1 MASGMAQ
8 HSKNIR
14 RKSGKRRF
22 YKRKTFWLVSF
33 MLVLIAGGIAL
44 LFAEQYTREYR
55 ERAVTYDLTQI
66 NNLEVP
72 SLILDRNGKE
82 IGRIFVQNRSIMP
95 IKDVPELFID
105 TLRAGEDSR
114 FLSHSGVDY
123 IGVIRA
129 LKLNYQ
135 AGETTQGASTIT
147 MQLARNAYPLK
158 QDAAA
163 RGESGIQRKMVEA
176 FLAMRIEE
184 RYSKQEILD
193 FYLNRIYFG
202 SGFYGLRS
210 ASLGYFGKE
219 PKDLNLEECATIVG
233 LIKNPTKNSPLNSLK
248 DSRKARDMV
257 LGRMRDEG
265 MISARELV
273 EARLKP
279 LVVNPKPLRRGTSHL
294 YERIADGV
302 AKSLGVDA
310 LAAGGYTIHTTIS
323 SEAQNAA
330 EKALAASL
338 SDAEKHPG
346 FTRQKYSEYDRMS
359 KSADPAY
366 LQGAVFMVDHSTGE
380 VLAHVGGRDYAEAPY
395 DFIEMGRR
403 PLGTAFF
410 PFLYS
415 AALADKHSPASTLE
429 DEPMDNRAVMVGGQ
443 EGILGEWGME
453 VPSPKYDGMVSL
465 RRAFAHSKIAATVR
479 LGGEVGIQRIIDA
492 AVAFGFPMKNSKP
505 LPRVSVGWET
515 ASLKQAVTAM
525 STFPLGGRRGPVN
538 FSYIDRIE
546 NSAGRVVYRRKP
558 SANPS
563 GRLLDSAVAWQVHSM
578 MAGGMTDG
586 SARGLADDL
595 VEKPFPGAGKGGT
608 THDFTDTWFL
618 GYNGRV
624 TCGVWT
630 GFLQGNSEPIYPG
643 AFSRDLSMPVW
654 AAAMNA
660 AAPAFGGKSI
670 EKPETLKE
678 VEICSV
684 SGQRATQF
692 CQEMVEDVSSGTVK
706 SKSTRITEYF
716 REGMQNLPFCT
727 HHSGAMTG
735 DTDPSHA
742 LGSMPALDA
751 LPILPKSP
759 VLIGED
765 PYHTELPSYATGGTR
780 TGFVNRSTN
789 VLDSLDLGDFDD
801 TIRMSKPPRLEI
813 QPD

>member
-1 MASGMAQ
+1 MAQ
-8 HSKNIR
+8 QIR
-14 RKSGKRRF
+14 NTRKKIGKRRF
-22 YKRKTFWLVSF
+22 YKRKTFWLVS
-33 MLVLIAGGIAL
+33 LLLCLIAGGVAF
-44 LFAEQYTREYR
+44 LFAEQYTRGYR
-55 ERAVTYDLTQI
+55 ERALTYDLGQI
-66 NNLEVP
+66 NKLEER
-72 SLILDRNGKE
+72 SIILDRNGKE
-82 IGRIFVQNRSIMP
+82 IGRIFVQNRSIIP
-95 IKDVPELFID
+95 IGDVPELFID

-114 FLSHSGVDY
+114 FKSHSGVDY
-123 IGVIRA
+123 IGIVRA

-163 RGESGIQRKMVEA
+163 RGEGGIQRKLVEA
-176 FLAMRIEE
+176 FLALRIEE
-184 RYSKQEILD
+184 RYSKPEILE

-219 PKDLNLEECATIVG
+219 PKDLNLQECATIVG

-257 LGRMRDEG
+257 LGRMREEG
-265 MISARELV
+265 MLSARELV
-273 EARLKP
+273 DTRAKP
-279 LVVNPKPLRRGTSHL
+279 LKVNPKPLRRGTSHL
-294 YERIADGV
+294 YERIMDGV
-302 AKSLGVDA
+302 AASLGADA

-323 SEAQNAA
+323 SEVQSAA
-330 EKALAASL
+330 EKALAVSL
-338 SDAEKHPG
+338 SKAEKHPG
-346 FTRQKYSEYDRMS
+346 FTRQKYSEYDRQG
-359 KSADPAY
+359 KNADPAY
-366 LQGAVFMVDHSTGE
+366 LQGAVFMVDHATGE
-380 VLAHVGGRDYAEAPY
+380 VLAHVGGRDYAEVPY
-395 DFIEMGRR
+395 DFIEMGKR

-415 AALADKHSPASTLE
+415 AALAGKHSPASTLE

-453 VPSPKYDGMVSL
+453 VPSPKYEGMISL

-479 LGGEVGIQRIIDA
+479 LGGETGIQRIIDA
-492 AVAFGFPMKNSKP
+492 AVAFGFSMKDSKP
-505 LPRVSVGWET
+505 LPRVSVGWEP
-515 ASLKQAVTAM
+515 ASMKQAVTAM
-525 STFPLGGRRGPVN
+525 STFPLGGRRGAEK

-546 NSAGRVVYRRKP
+546 NSEGRVVYRRKP

-586 SARGLADDL
+586 SAAGLADSL
-595 VEKPFPGAGKGGT
+595 LEKPFRGAGKGGT

-654 AAAMNA
+654 TAAMNA
-660 AAPAFGGKSI
+660 AAPAFGGKGIDRPDS
-670 EKPETLKE
+670 LSE

-692 CQEMVEDVSSGTVK
+692 CQEMVEDVSTGTVR
-706 SKSTRITEYF
+706 SKSTKIAEYF
-716 REGMQNLPFCT
+716 REGVQNLPFCT
-727 HHSGAMTG
+727 HHSGAMAG
-735 DTDPSHA
+735 DADPSFA

-751 LPILPKSP
+751 LPVLPKSP

-765 PYHTELPSYATGGTR
+765 PYHSELPSYTGGGGR
-780 TGFVNRSTN
+780 AGFVSRSTN

>member
-1 MASGMAQ
+1 MAQ
-8 HSKNIR
+8 LSNNT
-14 RKSGKRRF
+14 RKKIGKRRF
-22 YKRKTFWLVSF
+22 YKRKTFWLVG
-33 MLVLIAGGIAL
+33 LLLALIAGGGGF
-44 LFAEQYTREYR
+44 LFVEQYTREYR
-55 ERAVTYDLTQI
+55 ERAVTYDLGQI
-66 NNLEVP
+66 NKLEVP

-95 IKDVPELFID
+95 IGDVPGLFID
-105 TLRAGEDSR
+105 TLCAGEDSR
-114 FLSHSGVDY
+114 FKSHSGVDY
-123 IGVIRA
+123 IGIVRA

-163 RGESGIQRKMVEA
+163 RGEGGVQRKMVEA

-184 RYSKQEILD
+184 RYSKREILEY
-193 FYLNRIYFG
+193 YLNRIYFG

-219 PKDLNLEECATIVG
+219 PKDLNVQECATIVG

-257 LGRMRDEG
+257 LGRMNEEG
-265 MISARELV
+265 MLSAKELA
-273 EARLKP
+273 ETRAKP
-279 LVVNPKPLRRGTSHL
+279 LHVNPKPLRRGTSHL

-302 AKSLGVDA
+302 AGSLGVDG

-323 SEAQNAA
+323 SEVQNAA
-330 EKALAASL
+330 EKALAVSL
-338 SDAEKHPG
+338 SGAEKHPG
-346 FTRQKYSEYDRMS
+346 FTRQKYSEYDRQG
-359 KSADPAY
+359 KNADPAY
-366 LQGAVFMVDHSTGE
+366 LQGAVFMVDHATGE
-380 VLAHVGGRDYAEAPY
+380 VLAHVGGRDYAEVPY
-395 DFIEMGRR
+395 DFIEMGKR
-403 PLGTAFF
+403 PMGTAFF

-415 AALADKHSPASTLE
+415 AALADKHSPAATLE

-453 VPSPKYDGMVSL
+453 VPSPKYDGMISL
-465 RRAFAHSKIAATVR
+465 RRAFTHAKIAATVR
-479 LGGEVGIQRIIDA
+479 LGGEIGIQRIIDA
-492 AVAFGFPMKNSKP
+492 AVAFGFSMKDSKP
-505 LPRVSVGWET
+505 LPRVSVGWEP

-525 STFPLGGRRGPVN
+525 STFPLGGRRGAAK

-546 NSAGRVVYRRKP
+546 NSEGRVVYRRKP

-586 SARGLADDL
+586 SARGLAGSL
-595 VEKPFPGAGKGGT
+595 LEKPFPGAGKGGT
-608 THDFTDTWFL
+608 THDFADTWFL

-660 AAPAFGGKSI
+660 AAPAFGGGSI
-670 EKPETLKE
+670 DRPDSLAE

-692 CQEMVEDVSSGTVK
+692 CQEMVEDVSSGTVR
-706 SKSTRITEYF
+706 SKSTKTAEYF
-716 REGMQNLPFCT
+716 REGAQNLPFCT
-727 HHSGAMTG
+727 HHSGAMAG
-735 DTDPSHA
+735 DADPSYA

-765 PYHTELPSYATGGTR
+765 PYHTELPSYAGGGGR
-780 TGFVNRSTN
+780 TGFVSRSTN

-801 TIRMSKPPRLEI
+801 TIRMTKPPRLEI

>member
-1 MASGMAQ
+1 M
-8 HSKNIR
+8 
-14 RKSGKRRF
+14 
-22 YKRKTFWLVSF
+22 
-33 MLVLIAGGIAL
+33 MLVMIAGIAGF

-55 ERAVTYDLTQI
+55 KRAVTYDLEQI
-66 NNLEVP
+66 NKLEEP

-82 IGRIFVQNRSIMP
+82 IGRIFVQNRSIML
-95 IKDVPELFID
+95 IGDVPELFIN
-105 TLRAGEDSR
+105 TLCAGEDSR
-114 FLSHSGVDY
+114 FKSHSGVDY
-123 IGVIRA
+123 IGIIRA
-129 LKLNYQ
+129 LKLNYL

-158 QDAAA
+158 QDATA
-163 RGESGIQRKMVEA
+163 RGEGGVQRKMVEA
-176 FLAMRIEE
+176 FLAKRIED
-184 RYSKQEILD
+184 RYSKREILE

-219 PKDLNLEECATIVG
+219 PKDLNLQECATIVG
-233 LIKNPTKNSPLNSLK
+233 LIKNPTKNSPLNSLT

-257 LGRMRDEG
+257 LGRMREEG
-265 MISARELV
+265 MLSASELA
-273 EARLKP
+273 EARTKP
-279 LVVNPKPLRRGTSHL
+279 LEVNSKPLRRGTSHL

-302 AKSLGVDA
+302 AGSLGVDA

-323 SEAQNAA
+323 SEVQNAA
-330 EKALAASL
+330 EKALAVSL
-338 SDAEKHPG
+338 SAAEKHPG
-346 FTRQKYSEYDRMS
+346 FTRQKYSEYDRQT
-359 KSADPAY
+359 KNADPAY

-380 VLAHVGGRDYAEAPY
+380 VLAHIGGRDYAEAPY
-395 DFIEMGRR
+395 DFIEMGKR

-415 AALADKHSPASTLE
+415 AALAEKHTPASTLE

-453 VPSPKYDGMVSL
+453 VPSPKYDGMISL

-479 LGGEVGIQRIIDA
+479 LGGETGIQRIIDA
-492 AVAFGFPMKNSKP
+492 AAAFGFSMKDSKP
-505 LPRVSVGWET
+505 LPRVSVGWEP
-515 ASLKQAVTAM
+515 ASMKQAVTAI
-525 STFPLGGRRGPVN
+525 STFPLGGLHGAAK

-558 SANPS
+558 ANNPS
-563 GRLLDSAVAWQVHSM
+563 GRLLDSAVAWQVHNM

-586 SARGLADDL
+586 SAHGLAGGL
-595 VEKPFPGAGKGGT
+595 LEKPFSGAGKGGT

-630 GFLQGNSEPIYPG
+630 GFLQGNNEPIYPG

-660 AAPAFGGKSI
+660 AAPAFGGKGI
-670 EKPETLKE
+670 DKPASLKE
-678 VEICSV
+678 VEICSI

-692 CQEMVEDVSSGTVK
+692 CQETIQDVSSGTVR
-706 SKSTRITEYF
+706 SKSTKIAEYF
-716 REGMQNLPFCT
+716 REGAQNLAFCT

-735 DTDPSHA
+735 DSDPSHA
-742 LGSMPALDA
+742 LGSMPALDT

-765 PYHTELPSYATGGTR
+765 PYHTELPSYAGGGGR

-801 TIRMSKPPRLEI
+801 TIRMSKPPRLVI

>member
-1 MASGMAQ
+1 MARY
-8 HSKNIR
+8 SKNTL

-33 MLVLIAGGIAL
+33 MLVLIAGVVAFI
-44 LFAEQYTREYR
+44 FAEQYTREYR
-55 ERAVTYDLTQI
+55 ERAVTYDLDEI

-95 IKDVPELFID
+95 IADVPDLFIE
-105 TLRAGEDSR
+105 TLCAGEDSR
-114 FLSHSGVDY
+114 FQSHSGVDY

-147 MQLARNAYPLK
+147 MQLARNAFPLK
-158 QDAAA
+158 QDATA
-163 RGESGIQRKMVEA
+163 RGEGGIQRKMVEA

-184 RYSKQEILD
+184 RYSKKEILD

-219 PKDLNLEECATIVG
+219 PKELNLEECATIVG

-257 LGRMRDEG
+257 IGRMREEG
-265 MISARELV
+265 MISAKELA
-273 EARLKP
+273 ESRLKP

-323 SEAQNAA
+323 SEVQNAA
-330 EKALAASL
+330 EKSLAVSL
-338 SDAEKHPG
+338 SAAEKHPG
-346 FTRQKYSEYDRMS
+346 FTRQKYSEYDRV
-359 KSADPAY
+359 KKNADPAY

-380 VLAHVGGRDYAEAPY
+380 VLAHVGGRDYSEAPY

-415 AALADKHSPASTLE
+415 AALAEKHTPVSMFV

-453 VPSPKYDGMVSL
+453 VPSPKYDGLISL

-479 LGGEVGIQRIIDA
+479 LSGEVGIQRIIDA
-492 AVAFGFPMKNSKP
+492 AVEFGFSMKDSKP
-505 LPRVSVGWET
+505 LPRVSVGWEP

-525 STFPLGGRRGPVN
+525 STFPLGGTSGSSN
-538 FSYIDRIE
+538 FFYIERIE
-546 NSAGRVVYRRKP
+546 NSEGRVVYLRKP
-558 SANPS
+558 TVHKSR
-563 GRLLDSAVAWQVHSM
+563 RLLDSAVAWQVHNM
-578 MAGGMTDG
+578 MADGMSDG
-586 SARGLADDL
+586 SANGLVGSL
-595 VEKPFPGAGKGGT
+595 LEKPFSGAGKGGT
-608 THDFTDTWFL
+608 THDFADTWFL

-660 AAPAFGGKSI
+660 AAPSFGGKSI
-670 EKPETLKE
+670 ARPESLKE

-692 CQEMVEDVSSGTVK
+692 CQEMVEDVATGTVK
-706 SKSTRITEYF
+706 SKSTKITEYF
-716 REGMQNLPFCT
+716 REGTENLPFCT
-727 HHSGAMTG
+727 LHSGAITG
-735 DTDPSHA
+735 DTDPNHT

-751 LPILPKSP
+751 LPVLPKSP

-765 PYHTELPSYATGGTR
+765 PYHTELPSYANGGER
-780 TGFVNRSTN
+780 TGFISRSTN

>member
-1 MASGMAQ
+1 MARYS
-8 HSKNIR
+8 NNT
-14 RKSGKRRF
+14 RKKGGKRRF

-33 MLVLIAGGIAL
+33 MLVLIVGVFGL

-55 ERAVTYDLTQI
+55 ERAVTYDLGEI
-66 NNLEVP
+66 NELEIP
-72 SLILDRNGKE
+72 SVILDRNGKE
-82 IGRIFVQNRSIMP
+82 IGRIFVQNRSVMP
-95 IKDVPELFID
+95 IGDVPKLFID

-114 FLSHSGVDY
+114 FLTHSGVDY
-123 IGVIRA
+123 IGIMRA

-135 AGETTQGASTIT
+135 AGTTTQGASTIT
-147 MQLARNAYPLK
+147 QQLARNAYPLK

-163 RGESGIQRKMVEA
+163 RGEGGVQRKMVEA

-184 RYSKQEILD
+184 RYSKQQILD

-219 PKDLNLEECATIVG
+219 PKDLTLEESATIVG
-233 LIKNPTKNSPLNSLK
+233 LIKNPTNNSPLNNIDS
-248 DSRKARDMV
+248 SRKARNMV
-257 LGRMRDEG
+257 LARMREEG
-265 MISARELV
+265 MISRKELA
-273 EARLKP
+273 ESQAKP
-279 LVVNPKPLRRGTSHL
+279 VTVNPKPLRRGTSHL

-323 SEAQNAA
+323 AEVQNAA
-330 EKALAASL
+330 EKALAVSL
-338 SDAEKHPG
+338 ADAEKHPG
-346 FTRQKYSEYDRMS
+346 YMRQKYSEYDR
-359 KSADPAY
+359 ADADTDPEY
-366 LQGAVFMVDHSTGE
+366 LQGAVFMVDHATGD
-380 VLAHVGGRDYAEAPY
+380 VLAHVGGRDYAEAPF
-395 DFIEMGRR
+395 DFIEMGKR

-415 AALADKHSPASTLE
+415 AALANKHSPASSLK
-429 DEPMDNRAVMVGGQ
+429 DEPMDNRAVMVGGR

-453 VPSPKYDGMVSL
+453 VPSPKYEGIINL
-465 RRAFAHSKIAATVR
+465 RRAFSYSKIAATVR
-479 LGGEVGIQRIIDA
+479 LGGEIGIRRILDA
-492 AVAFGFPMKNSKP
+492 AVAFGFSMKDSKP
-505 LPRVSVGWET
+505 LPRVSVGWEP
-515 ASLKQAVTAM
+515 ASLKEAVTAM
-525 STFPLGGRRGPVN
+525 STFPLGGRRGPVK

-546 NSAGRVVYRRKP
+546 NAAGRVVYRRTP
-558 SANPS
+558 TANPT
-563 GRLLDSAVAWQVHSM
+563 GRILDSGVAWQVHSM

-586 SARGLADDL
+586 SARGLAGDL
-595 VEKPFPGAGKGGT
+595 LEKPFTGAGKGGS
-608 THDFTDTWFL
+608 THDFADTWFL

-654 AAAMNA
+654 TAAMNA
-660 AAPAFGGKSI
+660 AAPAFGGKALV
-670 EKPETLKE
+670 KPESLVE

-692 CQEMVEDVSSGTVK
+692 CQEMVEDVAAGTVK
-706 SKSTRITEYF
+706 SKSTVTAEYF
-716 REGMQNLPFCT
+716 REGTQNLPFCT
-727 HHSGAMTG
+727 HHFGASLGEADSGH
-735 DTDPSHA
+735 S
-742 LGSMPALDA
+742 LGSLPALDA
-751 LPILPKSP
+751 LPILPKEP

-765 PYHTELPSYATGGTR
+765 PYHTELPSYSGGGGQ
-780 TGFVNRSTN
+780 TGFVRRSTN

-801 TIRMSKPPRLEI
+801 TIRMSKPPRLQI

>member
-1 MASGMAQ
+1 
-8 HSKNIR
+8 
-14 RKSGKRRF
+14 
-22 YKRKTFWLVSF
+22 
-33 MLVLIAGGIAL
+33 MLVLIAGGFGFH
-44 LFAEQYTREYR
+44 FADQYTREYR
-55 ERAVTYDLTQI
+55 ERALTYDLEQI
-66 NNLEVP
+66 NKLEVP

-95 IKDVPELFID
+95 IADVSELFID
-105 TLRAGEDSR
+105 ALRAGEDSR
-114 FLSHSGVDY
+114 FKSHSGVDY
-123 IGVIRA
+123 IGIIRA

-158 QDAAA
+158 QDATA
-163 RGESGIQRKMVEA
+163 RGESGIQRKIVEA
-176 FLAMRIEE
+176 FLAMRIED
-184 RYSKQEILD
+184 RYSKRQILD

-233 LIKNPTKNSPLNSLK
+233 LIKNPTKNSPLNSLSG
-248 DSRKARDMV
+248 SRKARDMV
-257 LGRMRDEG
+257 LGRMRYEG
-265 MISARELV
+265 MISTRTLV
-273 EARLKP
+273 ETKLKP
-279 LVVNPKPLRRGTSHL
+279 LVINPKPLRRGTSHL

-302 AKSLGVDA
+302 TKSLGVDA
-310 LAAGGYTIHTTIS
+310 LAAGGYTIHTTIY
-323 SEAQNAA
+323 SEVQNAA
-330 EKALAASL
+330 EKALAVSL
-338 SDAEKHPG
+338 SAAEKNPG
-346 FTRQKYSEYDRMS
+346 FTRQKYSEYDRM
-359 KSADPAY
+359 KKNTDPAY

-395 DFIEMGRR
+395 DFIEMGKR

-415 AALADKHSPASTLE
+415 AALADKHSPASTLQ

-453 VPSPKYDGMVSL
+453 VPSPKYDGMISL
-465 RRAFAHSKIAATVR
+465 RRAFAHSKIAATAR
-479 LGGEVGIQRIIDA
+479 LGGEVGVQRIIDA
-492 AVAFGFPMKNSKP
+492 AGKFGFSMEASKP
-505 LPRVSVGWET
+505 LPRVSVGWEP

-525 STFPLGGRRGPVN
+525 STFPLGGRRGPTN

-546 NSAGRVVYRRKP
+546 NSAGSVVYLRKP
-558 SANPS
+558 SVNPS

-586 SARGLADDL
+586 SAWGLADSL
-595 VEKPFPGAGKGGT
+595 LEKPFSGAGKGGT
-608 THDFTDTWFL
+608 THDFADTWFL
-618 GYNGRV
+618 GYNGRI

-643 AFSRDLSMPVW
+643 AFSRDLAMPVW

-660 AAPAFGGKSI
+660 VEPAFGGKSI
-670 EKPETLKE
+670 VKPEALQE

-692 CQEMVEDVSSGTVK
+692 CQEMVEDVSTGTVK

-716 REGMQNLPFCT
+716 REGTQNLSFCT
-727 HHSGAMTG
+727 HHSSALTG
-735 DTDPSHA
+735 DAYPNHA
-742 LGSMPALDA
+742 LESLPALNA
-751 LPILPKSP
+751 LPIRPKSP

-765 PYHTELPSYATGGTR
+765 PYHTELPSYASGTGQVGL
-780 TGFVNRSTN
+780 VNRSTN